1 MLITFEGID
10 GSGKSTQANFLKN
23 QLQDDG
29 YDVILLREPGGTI
42 ISEKIRDLVLNHK
55 ASAVSPLTEALLI
68 ASSRYQLVNEIILPA
83 LKKNTIVIC
92 DRYID
97 STIAYQG
104 YGRGINISW
113 LNEINKYSLMHANPE
128 LTYLFDL
135 KVEDSMLRIK
145 NKNKDRIELEGK
157 DFLRKVRNGYLK
169 LAKNSKKFILLNA
182 IDSPEKLKNKVYN
195 YYLNKKNENF

>member
-1 MLITFEGID
+1 MFITFEGID

-23 QLQDDG
+23 QLQNDG

-42 ISEKIRDLVLNHK
+42 ISEKIRDLVLNHR
-55 ASAVSPLTEALLI
+55 ASSVSPLTEALLI

-157 DFLRKVRNGYLK
+157 EFLSKVRNGYLK
-169 LAKNSKKFILLNA
+169 LAKNSKRFILLNA
-182 IDSPEKLKNKVYN
+182 MDSPEKLKNKVYN

>member
-1 MLITFEGID
+1 MFITFEGID

-23 QLQDDG
+23 QLQNDG

-42 ISEKIRDLVLNHK
+42 ISEKIRDLVLNHR
-55 ASAVSPLTEALLI
+55 ASSVSPLTEALLI

-83 LKKNTIVIC
+83 IKKNTIVIC

-145 NKNKDRIELEGK
+145 NKNKDRIEQEGK
-157 DFLRKVRNGYLK
+157 DFLSKVRNGYLK
-169 LAKNSKKFILLNA
+169 LAKNSKRFILLNA
-182 IDSPEKLKNKVYN
+182 MDSPEKLKNKVYN

>member
-1 MLITFEGID
+1 MFITFEGID

-23 QLQDDG
+23 QLQNDG

-42 ISEKIRDLVLNHK
+42 ISEKIRDLVLNHR
-55 ASAVSPLTEALLI
+55 ASSVSSLTEALLI

-145 NKNKDRIELEGK
+145 NKNKDRIEQEGK
-157 DFLRKVRNGYLK
+157 DFLSKVRNGYLK
-169 LAKNSKKFILLNA
+169 LAKNSKRFILLNA
-182 IDSPEKLKNKVYN
+182 MDSPEKLKNKVYN

>member
-1 MLITFEGID
+1 MFITFEGID

-23 QLQDDG
+23 KLQNDG

-42 ISEKIRDLVLNHK
+42 ISEKIRDLVLNHR
-55 ASAVSPLTEALLI
+55 ASSVSSLTEALLI

-145 NKNKDRIELEGK
+145 NKNKDRIEQEGK
-157 DFLRKVRNGYLK
+157 DFLSKVRNGYLK
-169 LAKNSKKFILLNA
+169 LAKNSKRFILLNA
-182 IDSPEKLKNKVYN
+182 MDSPEKLKNKVYN

>member
-1 MLITFEGID
+1 MFITFEGID

-23 QLQDDG
+23 QLQNDG

-42 ISEKIRDLVLNHK
+42 ISEKIRDLVLNHR
-55 ASAVSPLTEALLI
+55 ASSVSPLTEALLI

-92 DRYID
+92 DRNID

-104 YGRGINISW
+104 YGRGINICW

-157 DFLRKVRNGYLK
+157 DFLSKVRNGYLK
-169 LAKNSKKFILLNA
+169 LAKNSKRFILLNA
-182 IDSPEKLKNKVYN
+182 MDSPEKLKNKVYN

>member
-1 MLITFEGID
+1 MFITFEGID

-23 QLQDDG
+23 QLQNDG

-42 ISEKIRDLVLNHK
+42 ISEKIRDLVLNHR
-55 ASAVSPLTEALLI
+55 ASSVSPLTEALLI

-104 YGRGINISW
+104 YGRGINICW

-145 NKNKDRIELEGK
+145 NKNKDRIEQEGK
-157 DFLRKVRNGYLK
+157 DFLSKVRNGYLK
-169 LAKNSKKFILLNA
+169 LAKNSKRFILLNA
-182 IDSPEKLKNKVYN
+182 MDSPEKLKNKVYN

>member
-1 MLITFEGID
+1 MFITFEGID

-23 QLQDDG
+23 QLQNDG

-42 ISEKIRDLVLNHK
+42 ISEKIRDLVLNHR
-55 ASAVSPLTEALLI
+55 ASSVSSLTEALLI

-157 DFLRKVRNGYLK
+157 DFLSKVRNGYLK
-169 LAKNSKKFILLNA
+169 LAKNSKRFILLNA
-182 IDSPEKLKNKVYN
+182 MDSPEKLKNKVYN

>member
-1 MLITFEGID
+1 MFITFEGID

-23 QLQDDG
+23 QLQNDG

-42 ISEKIRDLVLNHK
+42 ISEKIRDLVLNHRV
-55 ASAVSPLTEALLI
+55 SSVSPLTEALLI

-157 DFLRKVRNGYLK
+157 DFLSKVRNGYLK
-169 LAKNSKKFILLNA
+169 LAKNSKRFILLNA
-182 IDSPEKLKNKVYN
+182 MDSPEKLKNKVYN

>member
-1 MLITFEGID
+1 MFITFEGID

-23 QLQDDG
+23 QLQNDG

-42 ISEKIRDLVLNHK
+42 ISKKIRDLVLNHR
-55 ASAVSPLTEALLI
+55 ASSVSSLTEALLI

-157 DFLRKVRNGYLK
+157 DFLSKVRNGYLK
-169 LAKNSKKFILLNA
+169 LAKNSKRFILLNA
-182 IDSPEKLKNKVYN
+182 MDSPEKLKNKVYN

>member
-1 MLITFEGID
+1 M
-10 GSGKSTQANFLKN
+10 
-23 QLQDDG
+23 
-29 YDVILLREPGGTI
+29 
-42 ISEKIRDLVLNHK
+42 
-55 ASAVSPLTEALLI
+55 
-68 ASSRYQLVNEIILPA
+68 NEIILPA
-83 LKKNTIVIC
+83 LKKYYYVIC

-157 DFLRKVRNGYLK
+157 DFLSKVRNGYLK
-169 LAKNSKKFILLNA
+169 LAKNSKRFILLNA
-182 IDSPEKLKNKVYN
+182 MDSPEKLKNKVYN

>member
-1 MLITFEGID
+1 MFITFEGID

-23 QLQDDG
+23 QLQNDG

-42 ISEKIRDLVLNHK
+42 ISEKIRDLVLNHR
-55 ASAVSPLTEALLI
+55 ASSVSPLTEALLI

-104 YGRGINISW
+104 YGRGINICW

-157 DFLRKVRNGYLK
+157 DFLSKVRNGYLK
-169 LAKNSKKFILLNA
+169 LAKNSKRFILLNA
-182 IDSPEKLKNKVYN
+182 MDSPEKLKNKVYN

>member
-1 MLITFEGID
+1 MFITFEGID

-23 QLQDDG
+23 QLENDG

-42 ISEKIRDLVLNHK
+42 ISEKIRDLVLNHR
-55 ASAVSPLTEALLI
+55 ASSVSPLTEALLI

-157 DFLRKVRNGYLK
+157 DFLSKVRNGYLK
-169 LAKNSKKFILLNA
+169 LAKNSKRFILLNA
-182 IDSPEKLKNKVYN
+182 MDSPEKLKNKVYN

>member
-1 MLITFEGID
+1 MFITFEGID

-23 QLQDDG
+23 QLQNDG

-42 ISEKIRDLVLNHK
+42 ISEKIRDLVLNHR
-55 ASAVSPLTEALLI
+55 ASSVSPLTEALLI

-157 DFLRKVRNGYLK
+157 EFLSKVRNGYLK
-169 LAKNSKKFILLNA
+169 LAKNSKRFILLNA
-182 IDSPEKLKNKVYN
+182 MDSPEKLKNKVHN

>member
-1 MLITFEGID
+1 MFITFEGID

-23 QLQDDG
+23 QLQNDG
-29 YDVILLREPGGTI
+29 FDVILLREPGGTI
-42 ISEKIRDLVLNHK
+42 ISEKIRDLVLNHR
-55 ASAVSPLTEALLI
+55 ASSVSPLTEALLI

-83 LKKNTIVIC
+83 IKKNTIVIC

-157 DFLRKVRNGYLK
+157 DFLSKVRNGYLK
-169 LAKNSKKFILLNA
+169 LAKNSKRFILLNA
-182 IDSPEKLKNKVYN
+182 MDSPEKLKNKVYN

>member
-1 MLITFEGID
+1 MFITFEGID

-23 QLQDDG
+23 QLQNDG

-42 ISEKIRDLVLNHK
+42 ISEKIRDLVLNHR
-55 ASAVSPLTEALLI
+55 ASSVSPLTEALLI

-104 YGRGINISW
+104 YGRGINVSW

-157 DFLRKVRNGYLK
+157 DFLSKVRNGYLK
-169 LAKNSKKFILLNA
+169 LAKNSKRFILLNA
-182 IDSPEKLKNKVYN
+182 MDSPEKLKNKVYN

>member
-1 MLITFEGID
+1 MFITFEGID

-23 QLQDDG
+23 QLQNDG

-55 ASAVSPLTEALLI
+55 ASSVSSLTEALLI

-157 DFLRKVRNGYLK
+157 DFLSKVRNGYLK
-169 LAKNSKKFILLNA
+169 LAKNSKRFILLNA
-182 IDSPEKLKNKVYN
+182 MDSPEKLKNKVYN

>member
-1 MLITFEGID
+1 MFITFEGID

-23 QLQDDG
+23 QLQNDG

-42 ISEKIRDLVLNHK
+42 ISEKIRDLVLNHR
-55 ASAVSPLTEALLI
+55 ASSVSPLTEALLI

-157 DFLRKVRNGYLK
+157 DFLSKVRNGYLK
-169 LAKNSKKFILLNA
+169 LAKNSKRFILLNA
-182 IDSPEKLKNKVYN
+182 MDSPEKLKNKVYN

>member
-1 MLITFEGID
+1 MFITFEGID

-23 QLQDDG
+23 QLQNDG

-42 ISEKIRDLVLNHK
+42 ISEKIRDLVLNHR
-55 ASAVSPLTEALLI
+55 ASSVSPLTEALLI

-145 NKNKDRIELEGK
+145 NKNKDRIEQEGK
-157 DFLRKVRNGYLK
+157 DFLSKVRNGYLK
-169 LAKNSKKFILLNA
+169 LAKNSKRFILLNA
-182 IDSPEKLKNKVYN
+182 MDSPEKLKNKVYN

>member
-1 MLITFEGID
+1 MFITFEGID

-23 QLQDDG
+23 QLQNDG

-42 ISEKIRDLVLNHK
+42 ISEKIRDLVLNHR
-55 ASAVSPLTEALLI
+55 ASSVSPLTEALLI

-83 LKKNTIVIC
+83 IKKNTIVIC

-157 DFLRKVRNGYLK
+157 DFLSKVRNGYLK
-169 LAKNSKKFILLNA
+169 LAKNSKRFILLNA
-182 IDSPEKLKNKVYN
+182 MDSPEKLKNKVYN

>member
-1 MLITFEGID
+1 MFITFEGID

-23 QLQDDG
+23 QLQNDG

-42 ISEKIRDLVLNHK
+42 ISEKIRDLVLNHR
-55 ASAVSPLTEALLI
+55 ASSVSPLTEALLI

-113 LNEINKYSLMHANPE
+113 LNEINKYSLMNANPK

-157 DFLRKVRNGYLK
+157 DFLSKVRNGYLK
-169 LAKNSKKFILLNA
+169 LAKNSKRFILLNA
-182 IDSPEKLKNKVYN
+182 MDSPEKLKNKVYN

>member
-1 MLITFEGID
+1 M
-10 GSGKSTQANFLKN
+10 QN
-23 QLQDDG
+23 DG

-42 ISEKIRDLVLNHK
+42 ISENIRDLVLNHR
-55 ASAVSPLTEALLI
+55 ASSVSPLTEALLI

-104 YGRGINISW
+104 YGRGINICW

-157 DFLRKVRNGYLK
+157 DFLSKVRNGYLK
-169 LAKNSKKFILLNA
+169 LAKNSKRFILLNA
-182 IDSPEKLKNKVYN
+182 MDSPEKLKNKVYN

>member
-1 MLITFEGID
+1 MFITFEGID

-23 QLQDDG
+23 QLQNDG

-42 ISEKIRDLVLNHK
+42 ISEKIRDLVLNHRT
-55 ASAVSPLTEALLI
+55 SSVSPLTEALLI

-104 YGRGINISW
+104 YGRGINICW

-157 DFLRKVRNGYLK
+157 DFLSKVRNGYLK
-169 LAKNSKKFILLNA
+169 LAKNSKRFILLNA
-182 IDSPEKLKNKVYN
+182 MDSPEKLKNKVYN

>member
-1 MLITFEGID
+1 MFITFEGID

-23 QLQDDG
+23 QLQNDG

-42 ISEKIRDLVLNHK
+42 ISEKIRDLVLNHRT
-55 ASAVSPLTEALLI
+55 SSVSPLTEALLI

-157 DFLRKVRNGYLK
+157 DFLSKVRNGYLK
-169 LAKNSKKFILLNA
+169 LAKNSKRFILLNA
-182 IDSPEKLKNKVYN
+182 MDSPEKLKNKVYN

>member
-1 MLITFEGID
+1 MFITFEGID

-23 QLQDDG
+23 QLQNDG

-42 ISEKIRDLVLNHK
+42 ISEKIRDLVLNHR
-55 ASAVSPLTEALLI
+55 ASSVSPLTEALLI

-113 LNEINKYSLMHANPE
+113 LNEINKYSLMNANPE

-157 DFLRKVRNGYLK
+157 DFLSKVRNGYLK
-169 LAKNSKKFILLNA
+169 LAKNSKRFILLNA
-182 IDSPEKLKNKVYN
+182 MDSPEKLKNKVYN

>member
-1 MLITFEGID
+1 MFITFEGID

-23 QLQDDG
+23 QLQNDG

-42 ISEKIRDLVLNHK
+42 ISEKIRDLVLNHR
-55 ASAVSPLTEALLI
+55 ASSVTPLTEALLI

-135 KVEDSMLRIK
+135 KVEDSILRIK

-157 DFLRKVRNGYLK
+157 DFLSKVRNGYLK
-169 LAKNSKKFILLNA
+169 LAKNSKRFILLNA
-182 IDSPEKLKNKVYN
+182 MDSPEKLKNKVYN

>member
-1 MLITFEGID
+1 MFITFEGID

-23 QLQDDG
+23 QLQNDG
-29 YDVILLREPGGTI
+29 FDVILLREPGGTI
-42 ISEKIRDLVLNHK
+42 ISEKIRDLVLNHR
-55 ASAVSPLTEALLI
+55 ASSVSPLTEALLI

-157 DFLRKVRNGYLK
+157 DFLSKVRNGYLK
-169 LAKNSKKFILLNA
+169 LAKNSKRFILLNA
-182 IDSPEKLKNKVYN
+182 MDSPEKLKNKVYN

>member
-55 ASAVSPLTEALLI
+55 ASSVSPLTEALLI

>member
-1 MLITFEGID
+1 MFITFEGID

-23 QLQDDG
+23 QLQNDG

-42 ISEKIRDLVLNHK
+42 ISEKIRDLVLNHR
-55 ASAVSPLTEALLI
+55 ASSVSPLTEALLI

-157 DFLRKVRNGYLK
+157 DFLSKVRNGYLK
-169 LAKNSKKFILLNA
+169 LAKNSKRFILLNA
-182 IDSPEKLKNKVYN
+182 MDSPEKLKNKVYN
-195 YYLNKKNENF
+195 DYLNKKNENF